1 MNPRHAWIAER
12 LGRPDKAHRELLKRL
27 LGAQTID
34 LDRYVAVA
42 VNAHEDPLA
51 TPSPEQSCGLRP
63 IRHDILPPLSER
75 LAPVA

>member
-1 MNPRHAWIAER
+1 MNPRHARIAER

-34 LDRYVAVA
+34 LDRYVAV
-42 VNAHEDPLA
+42 NAHEDPLA

-63 IRHDILPPLSER
+63 IRHDILPSLSER